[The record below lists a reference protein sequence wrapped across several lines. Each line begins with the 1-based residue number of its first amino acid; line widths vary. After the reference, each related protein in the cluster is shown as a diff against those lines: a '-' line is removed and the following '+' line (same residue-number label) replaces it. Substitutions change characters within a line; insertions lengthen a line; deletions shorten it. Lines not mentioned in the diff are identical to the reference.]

1 MCIRDRA
8 YDRMAKSYYILM
20 HLLIPA
26 LSLWTEP
33 LARSRWVGLLGLRR
47 GDVVLD
53 VATGAGRNLPF
64 LLKRVGREG
73 MVLGMDIS
81 KSMLSLA
88 ARQARARGWRNVELQ
103 RANASYLPYKDEVF
117 DAVFHVGGVNT
128 FEEKA
133 RALAEMVRVARPGA
147 RLVVVDEGLEPGK
160 RQTFRGRFLLR
171 MNALYA
177 SLPPL
182 AELPEELLASLGTAL
197 ASTVLLLDG
206 QPTAFQHVELED
218 CHVLGLAYGPDE
230 HEVVLHLRGTMDDD
244 GDGLAN
250 YEELLLGTDPGRA
263 DTDRDLWPDGVDP
276 WPRSP
281 LVPNGLAAIP
291 GALALAL
298 AAFAARRLR
307 RRPAPSL

>member
-1 MCIRDRA
+1 MREELLDLLCCPLCRGELELQAEATAGQEVMSGSLVCLGCGRTYPVEDGIPDLLPEEVVRGRDERWMRA
-8 YDRMAKSYYILM
+8 YDRMAKSYYTLM
-20 HLLIPA
+20 HMLIPA

-33 LARSRWVGLLGLRR
+33 LARSRWVSLLGLRR

-53 VATGAGRNLPF
+53 VATGAGRNLSF

-73 MVLGMDIS
+73 LVLGMDIS

-182 AELPEELLASLGTAL
+182 AELPEGVEEVRVRWGVVPCWPLPMWPFYVLAFRKA
-197 ASTVLLLDG
+197 VK
-206 QPTAFQHVELED
+206 
-218 CHVLGLAYGPDE
+218 
-230 HEVVLHLRGTMDDD
+230 
-244 GDGLAN
+244 
-250 YEELLLGTDPGRA
+250 
-263 DTDRDLWPDGVDP
+263 
-276 WPRSP
+276 
-281 LVPNGLAAIP
+281 
-291 GALALAL
+291 
-298 AAFAARRLR
+298 
-307 RRPAPSL
+307 